1 MTWWQAALW
10 GLAGGGAAGLL
21 SLSAAVVSA
30 EFNWPWRRKDGGLGP
45 RLFVLSVGLALGAI
59 VAAAAHDQI
68 SGPWPAFIFG
78 IGAPATIRGLL
89 SGVEVGVK
97 PSAPTQG
104 VRLSDLPQETLE
116 TLASMPPREGEV
128 REDAT

>member
-10 GLAGGGAAGLL
+10 GLVGGGAASVL

-30 EFNWPWRRKDGGLGP
+30 GYTWPWRKEGELLP
-45 RLFVLSVGLALGAI
+45 RLFVLAVGLVLGSV

-78 IGAPATIRGLL
+78 IGAPATIRGIL
-89 SGVEVGVK
+89 SGVEVEPRPVSESTRGGQAAADASP
-97 PSAPTQG
+97 PSVP
-104 VRLSDLPQETLE
+104 E
-116 TLASMPPREGEV
+116 EGEI
-128 REDAT
+128 REDAP